1 MSLLQLVPLEALW
14 KDKTCVITF
23 LRMFPWPWCRV
34 HAQKLSTLR
43 PQLDAA
49 NVRSVAVGH
58 EDVGAEDF
66 VKGKFFDGGGY
77 IRIIDKKG
85 LFADS

>member
-1 MSLLQLVPLEALW
+1 M
-14 KDKTCVITF
+14 
-23 LRMFPWPWCRV
+23 

-66 VKGKFFDGGGY
+66 VKAGVPIVEGQDLRDIWEPMFGEQFPK
-77 IRIIDKKG
+77 
-85 LFADS
+85 